1 MKNGINYYVIDNSK
15 KAGPIYVFDREF
27 PREQQFSLAIAQQ
40 PILSFDPVDSQNFSI
55 NHPVKADVDVAI
67 NRNLIDFYDDYPLN
81 SHWNLYA
88 NASLSQDV
96 KDQLY
101 PELEKIIEGKRN
113 PEAANNLLH
122 FVQKAFQYKTD
133 QEQFGIERSLF
144 PDETFY
150 YPYSDC
156 EDRAILYSVLIRELL
171 GLDVVLVHY
180 PEHIATAVAFD
191 DSVNGDYFDIN
202 GRRFTVCDP
211 TYINANIGMA
221 MTQYK
226 STPAEIIK
234 L

>member
-1 MKNGINYYVIDNSK
+1 
-15 KAGPIYVFDREF
+15 DREF
-27 PREQQFSLAIAQQ
+27 PREQQFSLAIIQQ
-40 PILSFDPVDSQNFSI
+40 PNLPVNPVISRNFSI
-55 NHPVKADVDVAI
+55 NYPVSASVDVAVNKNI
-67 NRNLIDFYDDYPLN
+67 IDFYNDYPLN

-96 KDQLY
+96 KEQLY
-101 PELEKIIEGKRN
+101 PALEKTFEGKRV
-113 PEAANNLLH
+113 PEAANILLH

-133 QEQFGIERSLF
+133 QDQFGIERSLF

-156 EDRAILYSVLIRELL
+156 EDRAILYSVLVRELL
-171 GLDVVLVHY
+171 GLDVILVHY

-191 DSVNGDYFDIN
+191 EQVNGDYFDIN

-211 TYINANIGMA
+211 TYINADIGMA
-221 MTQYK
+221 MTQFK